1 MNPDPVVIT
10 AAARTPI
17 GAFQGVF
24 KDVPATA
31 LGVSAMQAVL
41 AQGGGAAT
49 DIDEVFFGHVAVAG
63 LGQVPVRQAALRA
76 GLAPEVPCTAISKV
90 CGSSLQAVM
99 LVHDLLQAGTV
110 ATALAG
116 GMENMSRAPMLLGR
130 ERGAHLAGLLDHL
143 MFDVMQDACT
153 GTRPIGLSH
162 FVDATA
168 AELGLT
174 RALQEAQALSSFE
187 RARAAQAGGAFERE
201 TVPVTLPDGR
211 VVVCDEPVQ
220 KVLPQKFAGLKP
232 LSGAGGTATAAT
244 AAPLSDGAAA
254 VVMARQSRASERGW
268 PVRALVRGH
277 ASHAQAPAQFST
289 APVGAVRKLL
299 AKTGWPIDTVE
310 LWEIGEGFTVG
321 LLAVCRALGV
331 PLARVNVHGGACALG
346 HPVGATGARML
357 VTLLHAMER
366 HGARRGIA
374 TLCMGGGEALA
385 VALERTS

>member
-1 MNPDPVVIT
+1 MNLDPVVIT

-76 GLAPEVPCTAISKV
+76 GLAPDVPCTAISKV

-99 LVHDLLQAGTV
+99 LVHDLLRAGTV

-130 ERGAHLAGLLDHL
+130 ERGAHLVGLLDHL

-153 GTRPIGLSH
+153 GTGPVGLSH

-168 AELGLT
+168 AEQGLT

-277 ASHAQAPAQFST
+277 ASHAQAPALFST

-385 VALERTS
+385 VALERPS

>member
-1 MNPDPVVIT
+1 MNLDPVVIT

-76 GLAPEVPCTAISKV
+76 GLAPDVPCTAISKV

-153 GTRPIGLSH
+153 GTGPVGLSH

-168 AELGLT
+168 AEQGLT

-357 VTLLHAMER
+357 VTLLHAMEQ

-385 VALERTS
+385 VALERPS

>member
-41 AQGGGAAT
+41 AQGGGAAR

-99 LVHDLLQAGTV
+99 LVHDLLRAGTV

-153 GTRPIGLSH
+153 GTGPIGLSH

-168 AELGLT
+168 VELGLT
-174 RALQEAQALSSFE
+174 RAMQEAQALSSFE
-187 RARAAQAGGAFERE
+187 HARAAQAGGAFERE

-254 VVMARQSRASERGW
+254 VVMTRQSRASERGW

-331 PLARVNVHGGACALG
+331 PLAHVNVHGGACALG

-366 HGARRGIA
+366 RGARRGIA

-385 VALERTS
+385 VALERPS

>member
-1 MNPDPVVIT
+1 MNLDPVVIT

-76 GLAPEVPCTAISKV
+76 GLAPDVPCTAISKV

-99 LVHDLLQAGTV
+99 LVHDLLRAGTV

-130 ERGAHLAGLLDHL
+130 ERGAHLVGLLDHL

-153 GTRPIGLSH
+153 GTGPVGLSH

-168 AELGLT
+168 AEQGLT

-277 ASHAQAPAQFST
+277 ASHAQAPALFST

-346 HPVGATGARML
+346 HPVGTTGARML

-385 VALERTS
+385 VALERPS

>member
-31 LGVSAMQAVL
+31 LGVRAMQGVL
-41 AQGGGAAT
+41 AQGGGAAA

-76 GLAPEVPCTAISKV
+76 GLAAEVSCTAISKV
-90 CGSSLQAVM
+90 CGSGLQAVM
-99 LVHDLLQAGTV
+99 LVHDLLLAGAV
-110 ATALAG
+110 STALAG
-116 GMENMSRAPMLLGR
+116 GMESMSRAPMLLGR

-143 MFDVMQDACT
+143 SFDVMQDACT
-153 GTRPIGLSH
+153 GAAPIGLSH

-168 AELGLT
+168 AELDLT
-174 RALQEAQALSSFE
+174 RAAQEAQALRSFE
-187 RARAAQAGGAFERE
+187 HARAAQAGGAFQRE
-201 TVPVTLPDGR
+201 TLPVTLPDGR
-211 VVVCDEPVQ
+211 VVTEDEPVHHVQ
-220 KVLPQKFAGLKP
+220 PGKFAELKP
-232 LSGAGGTATAAT
+232 LSGPGGTATAAT
-244 AAPLSDGAAA
+244 ASPLSDGAAA
-254 VVMARQSRASERGW
+254 LVMTRQSRARERGW
-268 PVRALVRGH
+268 PVRAWVRGH
-277 ASHAQAPAQFST
+277 ASHAQAPQQFST

-299 AKTGWPIDTVE
+299 AKTGWPIETVE

-321 LLAVCRALGV
+321 LLATCRALGV
-331 PLARVNVHGGACALG
+331 SLERVNVHGGACALG

-357 VTLLHAMER
+357 VTLLHAMELR
-366 HGARRGIA
+366 GARRGVA

-385 VALERTS
+385 VALEMPS

>member
-1 MNPDPVVIT
+1 MNTDTVVIT

-17 GAFQGVF
+17 GAFQGMF

-31 LGVSAMQAVL
+31 LGVSAMQGAL
-41 AQGGGAAT
+41 AQGGGAAA

-99 LVHDLLQAGTV
+99 LVHDLLLAGTV
-110 ATALAG
+110 STALAG
-116 GMENMSRAPMLLGR
+116 GMESMSRAPMLLGR

-153 GTRPIGLSH
+153 GAAPIGLSH

-174 RALQEAQALSSFE
+174 RAELEAQALSSFE
-187 RARAAQAGGAFERE
+187 RARAAQTSGAFERE
-201 TVPVTLPDGR
+201 TVPVTLPDGC
-211 VVVCDEPVQ
+211 VVSCDEPVH
-220 KVLPQKFAGLKP
+220 KVLPEKFAELKP
-232 LSGAGGTATAAT
+232 LSGPGGTVTAAT
-244 AAPLSDGAAA
+244 ASPLSDGAAA
-254 VVMARQSRASERGW
+254 LVMTLHSRARERGW
-268 PVRALVRGH
+268 PVRARVRGH
-277 ASHAQAPAQFST
+277 ASHAQAPQQFST

-299 AKTGWPIDTVE
+299 ARTGWPIDTVE

-321 LLAVCRALGV
+321 LLAVCQALGV
-331 PLARVNVHGGACALG
+331 PLERVNVHGGACALG

-366 HGARRGIA
+366 QGARRGIA
-374 TLCMGGGEALA
+374 TLCMGGGEAVA
-385 VALERTS
+385 VALERPS

>member
-1 MNPDPVVIT
+1 MNLDPVVIT

-41 AQGGGAAT
+41 TQGGGAAA
-49 DIDEVFFGHVAVAG
+49 DIDEVFFGHVVVAG

-99 LVHDLLQAGTV
+99 LVHDLLRAGTV
-110 ATALAG
+110 STALVG

-153 GTRPIGLSH
+153 GATPIGLSH

-168 AELGLT
+168 AELCLT

-187 RARAAQAGGAFERE
+187 RARAAQDSGAFERE
-201 TVPVTLPDGR
+201 TVPVTLADGR
-211 VVVCDEPVQ
+211 VVERDEPVQ
-220 KVLPQKFAGLKP
+220 NVLPAKFAELKP
-232 LSGAGGTATAAT
+232 LSGPGGTATAAT
-244 AAPLSDGAAA
+244 ASPLSDGAAA
-254 VVMARQSRASERGW
+254 LVMTVQSRARERGW

-299 AKTGWPIDTVE
+299 DKTGWPIDTVE

-366 HGARRGIA
+366 RGARRGIA

-385 VALERTS
+385 VALEMPS